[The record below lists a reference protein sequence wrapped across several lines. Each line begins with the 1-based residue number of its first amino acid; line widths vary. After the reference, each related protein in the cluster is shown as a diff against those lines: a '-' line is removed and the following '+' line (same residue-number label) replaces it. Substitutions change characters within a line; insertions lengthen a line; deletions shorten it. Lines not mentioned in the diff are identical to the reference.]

1 MLGERRSKQE
11 IQIMIICDKCRK
23 QSGTI
28 TIYGF
33 GKFKDALKY
42 TFDLCEPCA
51 KEVEQKIK
59 EFINNDR

>member
-1 MLGERRSKQE
+1 
-11 IQIMIICDKCRK
+11 MIICDKCRK

-33 GKFKDALKY
+33 GKFKDVLKC

-51 KEVEQKIK
+51 KEIEQKIK
-59 EFINNDR
+59 ELVNNENV